1 MGDGQ
6 IQYVL
11 EHEIKAIQSCMAK
24 AGLPDDQ
31 VKLTYIIVN
40 KKINTKFISGPSP
53 GNPLCGTVIDDVV
66 TLPERYNL
74 LLTISQ
80 PHMLCIKFLGMISSS
95 CLKV

>member
-1 MGDGQ
+1 MIVLDTSYVFITKSLIIVALFRDGVGDGQ

-40 KKINTKFISGPSP
+40 KKINTKFIASPSP
-53 GNPLCGTVIDDVV
+53 ANPLCGTVIDDVV
-66 TLPERYNL
+66 TLPER
-74 LLTISQ
+74 
-80 PHMLCIKFLGMISSS
+80 
-95 CLKV
+95 

>member
-1 MGDGQ
+1 MSLFDYWALKKKSFSPNILFSALSRDGVGDGQ

-40 KKINTKFISGPSP
+40 KKINTKFISSP
-53 GNPLCGTVIDDVV
+53 TPANPLCGTVIDDVV
-66 TLPERYNL
+66 TLPER
-74 LLTISQ
+74 
-80 PHMLCIKFLGMISSS
+80 
-95 CLKV
+95 

>member
-31 VKLTYIIVN
+31 VKLTYIIGAWFASLCFLIIMVVFGALEMN
-40 KKINTKFISGPSP
+40 K
-53 GNPLCGTVIDDVV
+53 V
-66 TLPERYNL
+66 T
-74 LLTISQ
+74 
-80 PHMLCIKFLGMISSS
+80 
-95 CLKV
+95 